1 MKKKVH
7 TSASG
12 VKFDIIRAVS
22 SEIVACINKSEM
34 TRVRQESR
42 YGDRLYG
49 YCDLLMK
56 ASSECF
62 RGLYGSVYYFDG
74 KKWVS
79 FGKDDVLLE
88 ASINGAL
95 VALNVPKVDIINSR
109 SRLISAVKSG
119 AVLSP
124 LEVSS
129 TVIGFSNGVWDFSD
143 IDNPVRYSFSDR
155 MPITC
160 VLPYAY
166 DPSATCPMWMSFLS
180 KILRHRDIEVLQ
192 KYLGL
197 GCADRRLMSHKVEET
212 LWLVGGGGNGKSTV
226 FEMVKAVY
234 GADNMSYM
242 PLGHLVTTNVDLRMR
257 NIGRIVGKIFNYC
270 SEIQADD
277 ITRCADTFKSL
288 CSGEPQEIRR
298 IGKDSETAY
307 DIPFFV
313 FNMNKKPT
321 NRAMDSAFTRRLIVI
336 DFSTIVSK
344 IDMDRE
350 LVSKMMS
357 ELSGIRNWMVEG
369 LRKLAK
375 DGYVFTP
382 DGVGSDAIREYEFE
396 NGQSVKLFCDD
407 NGYRSGVYSG
417 HWGEEPH
424 YVVAGDLYQMYVQ
437 YCQMNGQDPVSMNM
451 FGRDMRKLAFR
462 SKRTSGNVVYVIYSD
477 NAIPCELKNK

>member
-1 MKKKVH
+1 MSKKLH

-12 VKFDIIRAVS
+12 VKYDIIRAVS
-22 SEIVACINKSEM
+22 SEIVACVNKPEM
-34 TRVRQESR
+34 TSVRQESR

-49 YCDLLMK
+49 YCELVTR

-62 RGLYGSVYYFDG
+62 RSLHGSVYYFDG
-74 KKWVS
+74 RKWVS

-88 ASINGAL
+88 QSLNTAL
-95 VALNVPKVDIINSR
+95 VALKVPKTDIINSR
-109 SRLISAVKSG
+109 TRLISSAKSG
-119 AVLSP
+119 ALLSP
-124 LEVSS
+124 LEVSP

-143 IDNPVRYSFSDR
+143 IDRPVRYSFSDR

-166 DPSATCPMWMSFLS
+166 DPSATCPLWVSFLS
-180 KILRHRDIEVLQ
+180 KILRARDIEVLQ

-197 GCADRRLMSHKVEET
+197 GCADRRLMSNKVEET

-277 ITRCADTFKSL
+277 ITRCSDTFKSL

-313 FNMNKKPT
+313 FNMNRKPV

-344 IDMDRE
+344 LDMDRE

-357 ELSGIRNWMVEG
+357 ELSGIRNWMIEG
-369 LRKLAK
+369 FRKLVR
-375 DGYVFTP
+375 DGFVFTT
-382 DGVGSDAIREYEFE
+382 DSVCTDAIREYEFE

-424 YVVAGDLYQMYVQ
+424 YVVAGDLYQMYVA
-437 YCQMNGQDPVSMNM
+437 YCQMNSQEPVSMNM

-462 SKRTSGNVVYVIYSD
+462 TKRTSGSVVYMIYSD
-477 NAIPCELKNK
+477 KPIQCELK

>member
-7 TSASG
+7 SSLSG
-12 VKFDIIRAVS
+12 VKYDIIRAVS
-22 SEIVACINKSEM
+22 SEIVSSINKSEM

-49 YCDLLMK
+49 YCDLVMK

-62 RGLYGSVYYFDG
+62 RSLYGLVYYFDG
-74 KKWVS
+74 RKWVS

-88 ASINGAL
+88 ASLNSAL
-95 VALNVPKVDIINSR
+95 VALNVPKTDIINSR
-109 SRLISAVKSG
+109 ARLIASAKSG
-119 AVLSP
+119 VLLSP
-124 LEVSS
+124 LEVSPS
-129 TVIGFSNGVWDFSD
+129 VIGFTNGVWDFTD
-143 IDNPVRYSFSDR
+143 INEPVRHPFSDM

-160 VLPYAY
+160 VLPYDY
-166 DPSATCPMWMSFLS
+166 DPSATCPLWLSFLS
-180 KILRHRDIEVLQ
+180 KILRQRDIEVLQ

-197 GCADRRLMSHKVEET
+197 GCVDRKVMTHKVEET

-242 PLGHLVTTNVDLRMR
+242 PLGHLVTSNVDLRMR

-277 ITRCADTFKSL
+277 ITRCSDTFKSL
-288 CSGEPQEIRR
+288 CSGEPQEVRR

-336 DFSTIVSK
+336 DFSTVVSK
-344 IDMDRE
+344 VDMDRE

-357 ELSGIRNWMVEG
+357 ELSGIRNWMLEG
-369 LRKLAK
+369 LRKLER

-417 HWGEEPH
+417 HWGETPH
-424 YVVAGDLYQMYVQ
+424 YIVASDLYQHYVA
-437 YCQMNGQDPVSMNM
+437 YCQMNGQEPVSMNM

-462 SKRTSGNVVYVIYSD
+462 FKRSSGSVVYVIYSD
-477 NAIPCELKNK
+477 NPLPGELKC